1 MMDIPVVFH
10 FKVEFGPNSH
20 DGSGSFSEQKDNR
33 FQEVSGLTAEITT
46 EEFKEGGL
54 NEYAHKLPTAAK
66 YGNLSLKR
74 GYIVDSKV
82 GKWIRNA
89 VENFKF
95 EPREITVSLL
105 DEESNPLSE
114 WVFSGA
120 YPVKWSLAD
129 LKAQENALSIESM
142 ELVYK
147 SFRKV

>member
-1 MMDIPVVFH
+1 MLDIPVVFH

-20 DGSGSFSEQKDNR
+20 DGSGGFSEDRDNR

-54 NEYAHKLPTAAK
+54 NEYVHKLPTGAK

-82 GKWIRNA
+82 GDWIRKA
-89 VENFKF
+89 VEDFKF
-95 EPREITVSLL
+95 KPKDITISLL
-105 DEESNPLSE
+105 DEESNPLSV

-129 LKAQENALSIESM
+129 LKAQENALSIESL

-147 SFRKV
+147 SFRKS